1 MPDIKLLKFPSSEE
15 AFLQEPG
22 ELKTVCSSRRRSC
35 ALVNTPTPCVN
46 KAVCHI
52 QELQTKLEKW
62 GQQGDNAQHETAHEN
77 NHSIIWKCVST
88 EGKNAVGSTEL
99 HIEGMGFCV
108 QESGV
113 LTSLWMGATDV
124 LMEVMSLVERLDLD
138 RREAEKA
145 LQEEKEKAKKL
156 LERLESLCLWKQNE
170 FPIAMQKEREACS
183 TDIAELTWQLKM
195 RRDQL
200 PQVRDRLTHT
210 EVLNRRLKED
220 IDFMRKHGPLVHERL
235 QLESEIMKQI
245 QTAQSETNETFS
257 NISYKLKSLQ
267 DEFKKEEFR
276 ADIENE
282 EMNKEMETIRNQL
295 SGKLSELCQLQS
307 QCEVFH
313 RKIKESVEKLTLR
326 DGQIKALVKET
337 HQFERQETDVNDEVR
352 TLKAEIDDKEEILM
366 LKKEEIMQLQNQ
378 IQTSKLEGDEKVSEL
393 DAISSQKRRELSTLR
408 DKNQE
413 LTLEMED
420 FKRMTYQRIGI
431 LHWTSSANPNPVPKL
446 FSVPKIP
453 YPTYFGIQ
461 NEQAVKQLLMD
472 HEHILLKISASE
484 KQWKPLK
491 DELERVSAE
500 HSDTKAKLDQ
510 LERQTFLEEL
520 RNRKQVDNM
529 KTLIMTE
536 MTTLDILK
544 GNMDA
549 EADEYNREKAD
560 CERVKDELQK
570 KYEGTFSTTSQ
581 LETEV
586 ERLRQIYT
594 EKSETIE
601 KLEAKLNDLQT
612 AQRSLSDDFEG
623 RKKHHQECLNSVKE
637 RLSVVLLRYEEITN
651 RIKELDLKSKE
662 LKQESDVMEQTVST
676 MPDVIE
682 ELQCL
687 SNTLSFKHGTATVV
701 MGNVQRDIASCEQ
714 RKSQHAQI
722 HSALFTQRQAVM
734 KDTEVNL
741 QKALKDNLKLAQE
754 YRKLQ
759 RALMIARQEAVCVF
773 DRRNRAEAF
782 VQDHKQ
788 LSLLQKRMH
797 KAMLKY
803 FKHRSVYSQAELA
816 RFQTLSN
823 QNNQKMKALQ
833 EELSN
838 AIQRL
843 SEFLLSLTD
852 DSTTSH
858 VPQQANRP
866 IADAGGSSRK
876 MPTVQ
881 IAE

>member
-22 ELKTVCSSRRRSC
+22 ELQTVCSSRRRSC

-52 QELQTKLEKW
+52 QELQTKLENW

-88 EGKNAVGSTEL
+88 ETKNAVGSTEL
-99 HIEGMGFCV
+99 HIEDMGVRV
-108 QESGV
+108 QDGGV
-113 LTSLWMGATDV
+113 LTSLWMEAADV
-124 LMEVMSLVERLDLD
+124 LMEVMSLIERLELD
-138 RREAEKA
+138 RRDAEKA
-145 LQEEKEKAKKL
+145 LQEEKKKSKKL
-156 LERLESLCLWKQNE
+156 LEKLERICLWKKNE
-170 FPIAMQKEREACS
+170 FPVSMQKEREACS

-200 PQVRDRLTHT
+200 PQVKDRLTHT

-245 QTAQSETNETFS
+245 RTAQSEANETFS
-257 NISYKLKSLQ
+257 NISHNLKSSQ
-267 DEFKKEEFR
+267 QEFKREEFK

-282 EMNKEMETIRNQL
+282 EMNKEMETTRNQL
-295 SGKLSELCQLQS
+295 SDKLSELRQLQS
-307 QCEVFH
+307 QCEVFQ
-313 RKIKESVEKLTLR
+313 RKIKELIEKLTLR
-326 DGQIKALVKET
+326 NGQIKALVKET

-352 TLKAEIDDKEEILM
+352 TLKAEISEKEEILM
-366 LKKEEIMQLQNQ
+366 IRKKEVMQFQNQ
-378 IQTSKLEGDEKVSEL
+378 IQTSKLEGDEKLSEL
-393 DAISSQKRRELSTLR
+393 EAISSQKRHDLSTLR
-408 DKNQE
+408 DKNKE
-413 LTLEMED
+413 KTLEMED
-420 FKRMTYQRIGI
+420 FKRNTYQ
-431 LHWTSSANPNPVPKL
+431 S
-446 FSVPKIP
+446 
-453 YPTYFGIQ
+453 
-461 NEQAVKQLLMD
+461 EQAVKQLLMD
-472 HEHILLKISASE
+472 HQHILLKISVSE
-484 KQWKPLK
+484 KQWKQLK
-491 DELERVSAE
+491 DELDRVSAE
-500 HSDTKAKLDQ
+500 HSDTKAKRDK
-510 LERQTFLEEL
+510 LEHQTFLEEL
-520 RNRKQVDNM
+520 RNRKQVDEM
-529 KTLIMTE
+529 KTLVNTA

-544 GNMDA
+544 GNMDV
-549 EADEYNREKAD
+549 EAAEYNHAKTD

-570 KYEGTFSTTSQ
+570 KYEDAFSTTSQ
-581 LETEV
+581 LEMEV
-586 ERLRQIYT
+586 EQLRQTYT

-601 KLEAKLNDLQT
+601 KLKAELNDLQT
-612 AQRSLSDDFEG
+612 AHRSLSDDFEEK
-623 RKKHHQECLNSVKE
+623 KKHHQECLNSVKE
-637 RLSVVLLRYEEITN
+637 RLSVVLLRYEEISN

-662 LKQESDVMEQTVST
+662 LKQESDMMQQTIST

-682 ELQCL
+682 ELQGL
-687 SNTLSFKHGTATVV
+687 SNTLAFKHGTATVL

-714 RKSQHAQI
+714 RKSQRAQI

-741 QKALKDNLKLAQE
+741 QKALKDNLKFAQE
-754 YRKLQ
+754 YRELQ

-773 DRRNRAEAF
+773 DRRNRAEAY

-797 KAMLKY
+797 KAILKY

-833 EELSN
+833 EEMSN

-866 IADAGGSSRK
+866 IADADGSSRK

>member
-15 AFLQEPG
+15 AYLQEQG

-88 EGKNAVGSTEL
+88 EDKNAVGSTKL

-113 LTSLWMGATDV
+113 LTSLWMEATDV
-124 LMEVMSLVERLDLD
+124 LMEVMSLIERLELD

-156 LERLESLCLWKQNE
+156 LKRLESLCLWKQNE

-183 TDIAELTWQLKM
+183 ADIAELTWQLKM

-245 QTAQSETNETFS
+245 RTAESETNETFS
-257 NISYKLKSLQ
+257 NISHKLKNLQ
-267 DEFKKEEFR
+267 EEFKKEEFR

-282 EMNKEMETIRNQL
+282 EMNNEMEMIRNQL
-295 SGKLSELCQLQS
+295 SGKLSELHQLQS

-313 RKIKESVEKLTLR
+313 RKIKDSVEKLTLR
-326 DGQIKALVKET
+326 DGQIIALVKET
-337 HQFERQETDVNDEVR
+337 QGFERQETDVNDEVR
-352 TLKAEIDDKEEILM
+352 TLKAEIDEKEEILM

-378 IQTSKLEGDEKVSEL
+378 IQTSKLESDEKVSEL
-393 DAISSQKRRELSTLR
+393 DAVSCQKRLVLSTLR

-413 LTLEMED
+413 LILEMED
-420 FKRMTYQRIGI
+420 FKRMTYQ
-431 LHWTSSANPNPVPKL
+431 S
-446 FSVPKIP
+446 
-453 YPTYFGIQ
+453 
-461 NEQAVKQLLMD
+461 EQAVKQLLMD

-510 LERQTFLEEL
+510 LERQTFLEDL
-520 RNRKQVDNM
+520 RNRGN
-529 KTLIMTE
+529 
-536 MTTLDILK
+536 LDV
-544 GNMDA
+544 
-549 EADEYNREKAD
+549 ETDEYNREKTD
-560 CERVKDELQK
+560 CERVKGELQK
-570 KYEGTFSTTSQ
+570 KYEGAFSTTSQ

-586 ERLRQIYT
+586 EQMRQTYT

-601 KLEAKLNDLQT
+601 KLKAKINDLQT
-612 AQRSLSDDFEG
+612 AHRSLSDDFEEK
-623 RKKHHQECLNSVKE
+623 KKHHHECLNSVKE
-637 RLSVVLLRYEEITN
+637 RLSVVLLRYEEISN
-651 RIKELDLKSKE
+651 QIKELDLKSKE
-662 LKQESDVMEQTVST
+662 LKQESDMMEQTVST

-687 SNTLSFKHGTATVV
+687 SNTLAFKHGTATVV

-734 KDTEVNL
+734 KDTEVIL
-741 QKALKDNLKLAQE
+741 QKVLKDNLKLSQE
-754 YRKLQ
+754 YRELQ

-773 DRRNRAEAF
+773 DKRNREEAF

-838 AIQRL
+838 AIRRL

-866 IADAGGSSRK
+866 IADAVGSSRK

>member
-15 AFLQEPG
+15 AYLQEQG

-88 EGKNAVGSTEL
+88 EDKNAVGSTKL
-99 HIEGMGFCV
+99 QIEGMGFCE

-124 LMEVMSLVERLDLD
+124 LMEVMSLIERLELD

-145 LQEEKEKAKKL
+145 LQEEKEKAKKIL
-156 LERLESLCLWKQNE
+156 KRLESLCLWKQNE

-257 NISYKLKSLQ
+257 NISHKLKSLQ
-267 DEFKKEEFR
+267 EEFKQEEFR

-282 EMNKEMETIRNQL
+282 QMNNEMKMIENQL
-295 SGKLSELCQLQS
+295 SGKLSELRQLQS

-313 RKIKESVEKLTLR
+313 RNIKESVEKLTLR
-326 DGQIKALVKET
+326 DGQIIALVKET
-337 HQFERQETDVNDEVR
+337 QGFERQETDLNDEVR
-352 TLKAEIDDKEEILM
+352 TLKAEIGDKEEILM

-378 IQTSKLEGDEKVSEL
+378 IQTSKLESDEKVSEL
-393 DAISSQKRRELSTLR
+393 DAVSSQKRRVLSTLR

-413 LTLEMED
+413 LILEMED
-420 FKRMTYQRIGI
+420 FKRMTYQ
-431 LHWTSSANPNPVPKL
+431 S
-446 FSVPKIP
+446 
-453 YPTYFGIQ
+453 
-461 NEQAVKQLLMD
+461 EQAVKQLLMD

-510 LERQTFLEEL
+510 LERQTFLEDL
-520 RNRKQVDNM
+520 RNRKQVDNL
-529 KTLIMTE
+529 KTLVMTE
-536 MTTLDILK
+536 MTTLDILE
-544 GNMDA
+544 GNLDV
-549 EADEYNREKAD
+549 ETDEYNREKTD
-560 CERVKDELQK
+560 CERVKGELQK
-570 KYEGTFSTTSQ
+570 KYEGAFSTTSQ

-586 ERLRQIYT
+586 EQMRQTYT

-601 KLEAKLNDLQT
+601 KLKAKINDLQT
-612 AQRSLSDDFEG
+612 AHRSLSDDFEEN
-623 RKKHHQECLNSVKE
+623 KKHHQECLNSVKE
-637 RLSVVLLRYEEITN
+637 RLSVVLLRYEEISN
-651 RIKELDLKSKE
+651 QIKELDLKSEE
-662 LKQESDVMEQTVST
+662 LKQESDMMEQTVST

-687 SNTLSFKHGTATVV
+687 SNTLAFKHGTATIV

-734 KDTEVNL
+734 KDTEVIL
-741 QKALKDNLKLAQE
+741 QKALKDNLKLSQE
-754 YRKLQ
+754 YRELQ

-773 DRRNRAEAF
+773 DKRNRAEAF

-833 EELSN
+833 EELSK
-838 AIQRL
+838 AIQHL

-866 IADAGGSSRK
+866 IADAVGSSRK

>member
-22 ELKTVCSSRRRSC
+22 ELNTVCSSRRRSC

-52 QELQTKLEKW
+52 QELQTKLEIW

-88 EGKNAVGSTEL
+88 ESKNAVGSTEL
-99 HIEGMGFCV
+99 HIDGMGLCV
-108 QESGV
+108 QDGGV
-113 LTSLWMGATDV
+113 LTSLWMETSDV
-124 LMEVMSLVERLDLD
+124 LMEVMSLIERLELD
-138 RREAEKA
+138 RRDAEKA

-156 LERLESLCLWKQNE
+156 LEKLESLCLWIKNE
-170 FPIAMQKEREACS
+170 FPIAMHKEREACS
-183 TDIAELTWQLKM
+183 TDIAELTWKLKM

-210 EVLNRRLKED
+210 EVLNRRLKEE

-235 QLESEIMKQI
+235 QLESEIIKQI
-245 QTAQSETNETFS
+245 RAAQSEADETFS
-257 NISYKLKSLQ
+257 NISHKLKSSQ
-267 DEFKKEEFR
+267 QEFKREEFK
-276 ADIENE
+276 AGIESE
-282 EMNKEMETIRNQL
+282 EMNKEMETIKNQL
-295 SGKLSELCQLQS
+295 SDKLSELHQLQS

-313 RKIKESVEKLTLR
+313 RKMKETVEKLTLR

-337 HQFERQETDVNDEVR
+337 HQFERQEKDVNDEVR
-352 TLKAEIDDKEEILM
+352 ALKTEIGEKEEILM
-366 LKKEEIMQLQNQ
+366 IKEKEVKQLQNQ
-378 IQTSKLEGDEKVSEL
+378 IQTSKFEGDEKVSEL
-393 DAISSQKRRELSTLR
+393 NAISSQKQHDLSTLR
-408 DKNQE
+408 DKNKE

-420 FKRMTYQRIGI
+420 FKRNTYQ
-431 LHWTSSANPNPVPKL
+431 S
-446 FSVPKIP
+446 
-453 YPTYFGIQ
+453 
-461 NEQAVKQLLMD
+461 EQAVKQLLMD
-472 HEHILLKISASE
+472 HQHILLKISASE

-491 DELERVSAE
+491 DELNQVSAE
-500 HSDTKAKLDQ
+500 HSDTKEKLDQ
-510 LERQTFLEEL
+510 LEHKTFLEEL
-520 RNRKQVDNM
+520 RNRKQVDEM
-529 KTLIMTE
+529 KTLVMTE

-549 EADEYNREKAD
+549 EAAEYNRVKAD
-560 CERVKDELQK
+560 CERVNGELQK
-570 KYEGTFSTTSQ
+570 KYEGAFSKTCQ

-586 ERLRQIYT
+586 EQLRQTFT
-594 EKSETIE
+594 EKSE
-601 KLEAKLNDLQT
+601 
-612 AQRSLSDDFEG
+612 
-623 RKKHHQECLNSVKE
+623 E
-637 RLSVVLLRYEEITN
+637 RLGVVLLRHEEISN
-651 RIKELDLKSKE
+651 RLKELDLKSKE
-662 LKQESDVMEQTVST
+662 LKQDSDMMEQTAST

-687 SNTLSFKHGTATVV
+687 SNTLAFKHGTATVV

-714 RKSQHAQI
+714 RKSQHARI
-722 HSALFTQRQAVM
+722 HSELFTRRQAVM

-741 QKALKDNLKLAQE
+741 QKALRDNLKLAQE
-754 YRKLQ
+754 YRELQ

-773 DRRNRAEAF
+773 DRRNRAEAY

-797 KAMLKY
+797 KAILKY

-866 IADAGGSSRK
+866 IADADGSSRK